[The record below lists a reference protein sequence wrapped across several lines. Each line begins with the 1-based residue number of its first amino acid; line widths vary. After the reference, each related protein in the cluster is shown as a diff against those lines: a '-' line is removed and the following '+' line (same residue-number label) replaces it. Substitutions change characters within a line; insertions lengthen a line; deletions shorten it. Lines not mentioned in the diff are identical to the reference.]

1 MASQRTVRFLARF
14 VLAWFALY
22 LGAAVAAPLVA
33 PGGYA
38 VVCSADGIAR
48 LVQVDDSGVPGD
60 ARHATLH
67 CPLCVPASAPP
78 PPAELRAA
86 QPPLPLAC
94 ELPAGTDEWPSA
106 VAAAPP
112 PARGPPV
119 AV

>member
-1 MASQRTVRFLARF
+1 MPSERTARFLARL

-48 LVQVDDSGVPGD
+48 LVQVDDAGVPGD
-60 ARHATLH
+60 AQHAGLH

-78 PPAELRAA
+78 PLGELLAA
-86 QPPLPLAC
+86 PLPLPIAC
-94 ELPAGTDEWPSA
+94 VLPRATNEWPPA
-106 VAAAPP
+106 PAAAPP
-112 PARGPPV
+112 PARGPPLPI
-119 AV
+119 

>member
-1 MASQRTVRFLARF
+1 MPTPRRACLLARV

-33 PGGYA
+33 PGGFA

-48 LVQVDDSGVPGD
+48 PVQVDDAGIPGD
-60 ARHATLH
+60 ARHASLH

-78 PPAELRAA
+78 PALATEAA
-86 QPPLPLAC
+86 TPPQPLAHA
-94 ELPAGTDEWPSA
+94 LPPSPPTA
-106 VAAAPP
+106 PSTSAAAPP

-119 AV
+119 AI